1 MTMMSNIEQGRGR
14 RRSGMVAFSTSCHNA
29 PTLDFFRAI
38 MMMMRAKMKR
48 RARRRRMMM
57 MSRRIRTR
65 RKEKI
70 RDGCFFSFSPQCS
83 LGSFNCGRMAI
94 GFTLD
99 F

>member
-1 MTMMSNIEQGRGR
+1 MLPGI
-14 RRSGMVAFSTSCHNA
+14 A
-29 PTLDFFRAI
+29 LDFFQAI
-38 MMMMRAKMKR
+38 MMMMMR
-48 RARRRRMMM
+48 RRMGRRMMRRRMMM
-57 MSRRIRTR
+57 VSRRRRTR